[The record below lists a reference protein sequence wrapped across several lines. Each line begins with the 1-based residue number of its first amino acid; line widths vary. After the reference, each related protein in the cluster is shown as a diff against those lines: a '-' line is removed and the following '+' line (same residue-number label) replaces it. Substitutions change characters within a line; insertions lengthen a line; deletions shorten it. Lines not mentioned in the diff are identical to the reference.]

1 MDDFTLA
8 LIIIG
13 DMTLTERKLRA
24 EVEDLRRSLDLPP
37 AGTDLLPAGT
47 EKEDPDADL

>member
-24 EVEDLRRSLDLPP
+24 EVEALK
-37 AGTDLLPAGT
+37 AEQ
-47 EKEDPDADL
+47 EKDDGGDE